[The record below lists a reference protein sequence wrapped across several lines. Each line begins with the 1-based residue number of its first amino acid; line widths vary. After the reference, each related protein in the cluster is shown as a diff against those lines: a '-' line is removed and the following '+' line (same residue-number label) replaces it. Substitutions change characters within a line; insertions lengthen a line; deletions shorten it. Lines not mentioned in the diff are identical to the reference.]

1 MNYPQGYTKQD
12 ISPTKSS
19 KSEASKK
26 ISTFPIEF
34 LSRDLKEVTKNI
46 HTHTGMSLELIV
58 NILLTILSFIC
69 QSLVCVASPYTNIP
83 GPCSLY
89 LLTMAESGE
98 GKTFLFKLLMK
109 PVHERLNEMNQ
120 RYQVD
125 MTEYKRKLRVWKIAQ
140 QGLDANLRQ
149 AVKKGYGV
157 NDAMMQLEEHCSKEP
172 KKPVEPK
179 FIYEDVSPK
188 ALIQGVS
195 QQPEAGIITDEPI
208 SFFKGMLK
216 NNIALLNKGWDGGT
230 YYFQR
235 ADGESYDLNLCLMIS
250 LIVQPK
256 VFMDYLEKHGEIART
271 SGFLARFLISMVTSS
286 IGHRSNRV
294 EGESLDAALQP
305 FFKRLQKL
313 MNIFEVRFY
322 DNNYVKDTM
331 ELTDDAKTI
340 WQEKSSEIEMASAP
354 GGKLAHICDFS
365 SKSTNTALRLA
376 AILEYS
382 SLKGTGLDDF
392 ISTNIISESTMKNAL
407 EISDWYLQQASD
419 LFYPMS
425 EQYQFEKD
433 ARDLWGFINKKL
445 HETNGHPFPKHE
457 LEQLGPSRLRKIEKL
472 TPVLNQLISQG
483 FCAVIQLGSSRTL
496 LLTGVMSNGRV
507 LTPQSPDGQPCRC
520 YIVQSAANTLGRSTQ
535 VDLSDM
541 PYGGH
546 IEMN

>member
-1 MNYPQGYTKQD
+1 MNYPQGYNKHD
-12 ISPTKSS
+12 VSPTKSS
-19 KSEASKK
+19 KSETSEKT
-26 ISTFPIEF
+26 STFPIEF
-34 LSRDLKEVTKNI
+34 LSRDLKEVTKNL

-195 QQPEAGIITDEPI
+195 QWAEAGIITDEPI

-216 NNIALLNKGWDGGT
+216 NLIAILNKGWDGGT
-230 YYFQR
+230 YNFQR
-235 ADGESYDLNLCLMIS
+235 ADGESYEPTLCLMIS
-250 LIVQPK
+250 LMAQPK
-256 VFMDYLEKHGEIART
+256 VFMDYLEKHGEIAKS
-271 SGFLARFLISMVTSS
+271 SGFFPRFLISTVTSS
-286 IGHRSNRV
+286 IGHRNKSID
-294 EGESLDAALQP
+294 GESLHALLQP
-305 FFKRLQKL
+305 FFNRLKVL
-313 MNIFEVRFY
+313 MAIFEKRFY
-322 DNNYVKDTM
+322 EDNYTKDIM
-331 ELTDDAKTI
+331 ELTVGAKTI
-340 WQEKSSEIEMASAP
+340 LNKNRVEIEMAISP
-354 GGKLAHICDFS
+354 GGKWAHIPDFA
-365 SKSTNTALRLA
+365 SKAPENAMRIA
-376 AILEYS
+376 AILEYFDF
-382 SLKGTGLDDF
+382 KGTGLEGF
-392 ISTNIISESTMKNAL
+392 VNVRINENTMENAL
-407 EISDWYLQQASD
+407 RITEWYLQQASN

-433 ARDLWGFINKKL
+433 VRELWGFINKKL
-445 HETNGHPFPKHE
+445 CDNPFPKHE
-457 LEQLGPSRLRKIEKL
+457 LEQRGPSRLRKIEKL

-483 FCAVIQLGSSRTL
+483 FCAVIQLGNSRTL
-496 LLTGVMSNGRV
+496 LLAGVMSNGRV
-507 LTPQSPDGQPCRC
+507 LTPQSPDGQPCRY